1 MSKRSGTVLAMSAV
15 GAVAAALCMV
25 PTVAAAASTT
35 WFVDAGS
42 GADSATCGTSSSPCK
57 TIGAA
62 VTNAAAGDAVQVAAG
77 TYKEQVTITKKLT
90 VRGPGSGASST
101 ATVAPPTSAD
111 NGFLITGAA
120 AAFSAVTGFVV
131 EGAQGEGILAMQT
144 SHVVIQDNVVQD
156 NDQGASDPH
165 TSYGECQAHGQV
177 PGDCGEGIHL
187 MSVTRSHV
195 LWNQVMHNAGGI
207 LLSDEMG
214 PTAHNAVADNVVV
227 DNADDCGITVV
238 GHNPNAFVNG
248 QLQPSTAGVYR
259 NLISNN
265 VSNDNGLAG
274 KGAGVVLAGAG
285 PGTAVYRNTV
295 IHNTLHDNGLG
306 GVTLHDH
313 APGQYLDGNHIID
326 NDFDRNDTAGSP
338 SGPGDEDTG
347 GALTQT
353 ADVII
358 YSAVDLVKFTVIAG
372 NTFTNAHY
380 GVWTHNAPSIVAGN
394 HFGNGIAVPV
404 LQSPRPVHTT
414 ITGPTTATLGHVI
427 TLHGKAEPSVPVTVQ
442 FRRPGHGWHL
452 VGHTTS
458 SSKGTWRLHVK
469 LRYPTEY
476 FRSSAYGST
485 TGRHK
490 VRAA

>member
-1 MSKRSGTVLAMSAV
+1 MCL
-15 GAVAAALCMV
+15 V
-25 PTVAAAASTT
+25 PGSSWAASTT
-35 WFVDAGS
+35 WFVNAGS
-42 GADSATCGTSSSPCK
+42 GADSATCGASSSPCK

-62 VTNAAAGDAVQVAAG
+62 VGNAAAGDTVQVAAG
-77 TYKEQVTITKKLT
+77 TYNEQVTITKTLA
-90 VRGPGSGASST
+90 VRGPGTGASSR
-101 ATVAPPTSAD
+101 AVVSPPASAN
-111 NGFLITGAA
+111 NGFLVSGAA
-120 AAFSAVTGFVV
+120 AAGSTVAGFVV
-131 EGAQGEGILAMQT
+131 QGAQGEGILAMQT
-144 SHVVIQDNVVQD
+144 SHVVIRDNLVQD

-187 MSVTRSHV
+187 MSVTNAHV
-195 LWNQVMHNAGGI
+195 LWNQVMHNSGGI

-214 PTAHNAVADNVVV
+214 PTANNAVANNVVV

-248 QLQPSTAGVYR
+248 KLQPKTAGVYR
-259 NLISNN
+259 NLIANN
-265 VSNDNGLAG
+265 VSNDNGLSG

-285 PGTAVYRNTV
+285 PGTAVYRNNV
-295 IHNTLHDNGLG
+295 IHNTLHENGLG

-326 NDFDRNDTAGSP
+326 NNFDRNDTVGGP

-394 HFGNGIAVPV
+394 HFRNGITVPV
-404 LQSPRPVHTT
+404 LQSPGPVHTT
-414 ITGPTTATLGHVI
+414 ITGPTTATLGTVL
-427 TLHGKAEPSVPVTVQ
+427 TLHGKAEPSVRVAVQ

-452 VGHTTS
+452 VGHATS
-458 SSKGTWRLHVK
+458 TSKGTWRLRVK

-476 FRSSAYGST
+476 FRSSAYGSRS
-485 TGRHK
+485 GGHR